1 MPPEILAETAA
12 TPTPEAEAA
21 AADGQTGTEAAKPE
35 AAAKT
40 GADDGAKAD
49 DKAEAAKDANADADT
64 EAGTKEGEGEAD
76 ADLPEYEFTMPEGF
90 DDLDADAMAAATP
103 LLREHKVSQE
113 TAQKL
118 VNIVAETVQRQVVRV
133 QQELADRREKQATD
147 WLAEMQAD
155 KGFGGAAFDRNAAA
169 VRGVIER
176 FGDTDPAVVY
186 PEGHPNAGKPI
197 PGGAVKKLLSEAGI
211 GNAPAII
218 RMLHRAA
225 LATGEDSI
233 APGDG
238 VGSPTAMSEADFMAE
253 VFAKSSKT

>member
-1 MPPEILAETAA
+1 MPPEILAEAAA
-12 TPTPEAEAA
+12 TPAPEAVAVADATAAEGPASPDAEAVADDAAAETEPDAGTGEAEA
-21 AADGQTGTEAAKPE
+21 
-35 AAAKT
+35 
-40 GADDGAKAD
+40 
-49 DKAEAAKDANADADT
+49 
-64 EAGTKEGEGEAD
+64 EAGEGQSD
-76 ADLPEYEFTMPEGF
+76 ATDDLPEYEFTMPEGF
-90 DDLDADAMAAATP
+90 DGLDQDAMAAATP
-103 LLREHKVSQE
+103 LLRENKVSQE

-118 VNIVAETVQRQVVRV
+118 VDIVAGTVQRQVARV
-133 QQELADRREKQATD
+133 QQEMAERREQKAAE

-176 FGDTDPAVVY
+176 FGDTDPSVVF
-186 PEGHPNAGKPI
+186 PDGHPNAGKPI

-211 GNAPAII
+211 GNAPALI

-238 VGSPTAMSEADFMAE
+238 IGSPTAMSEADFMAE
-253 VFAKSSKT
+253 VFAKSSKA